1 MTEELA
7 QEILNTLNELNNIT
21 TAVCVL
27 ILIFGIII
35 TTILIFTK
43 K

>member
-7 QEILNTLNELNNIT
+7 QEILSSLNQLNNIA
-21 TAVCVL
+21 TAMCVL

-35 TTILIFTK
+35 TIILIFNK
-43 K
+43 D